1 MNKIGIIIKR
11 EFLTRVK
18 KKSFIVMTF
27 LGPLLFIGFMA
38 AAFYISQSDTKI
50 YNVLMTDT
58 EGLMGKVLMEKEF
71 KDGKYVK
78 YHFQSSA
85 MSNEQFKNSEYDL
98 LLDLNPKIL
107 EVGAVDL
114 YYKSYP
120 GLRVQGKIEN
130 QVTRNFQKLNLLKHN
145 VSIELYELL
154 KTKINIK
161 PVDIERIDD
170 ASPVPTEL
178 GFLVGLVLSIMIF
191 MFIMLYGQQIMRG
204 VLEEKTSRIVE
215 VIVSSVKPFTLM
227 MGKVIGVALV
237 GLTQFLMW
245 VALSSLLMSL
255 ATMFLPD
262 IFMDTSALMEQ
273 QMTPEMQEIM
283 INEVGDIDSKTQEIY
298 SFIHRVNFPFI
309 IGMFIFYFLGGYLL
323 FGSLYAAIGAAVD
336 VETDSQQFMV
346 PIIMPLM
353 LGYFIAVFGMENPES
368 SAMYWGSIIPFTSPI
383 VMMVK
388 VGAMG
393 MGFEP
398 IDWPLI
404 LTSMGL
410 LIVAFVSAVW
420 VAGKIYKAGILFH
433 GKKVGYKDLWKWLRY
448 S

>member
-1 MNKIGIIIKR
+1 
-11 EFLTRVK
+11 
-18 KKSFIVMTF
+18 
-27 LGPLLFIGFMA
+27 
-38 AAFYISQSDTKI
+38 
-50 YNVLMTDT
+50 
-58 EGLMGKVLMEKEF
+58 
-71 KDGKYVK
+71 
-78 YHFQSSA
+78 
-85 MSNEQFKNSEYDL
+85 
-98 LLDLNPKIL
+98 
-107 EVGAVDL
+107 
-114 YYKSYP
+114 
-120 GLRVQGKIEN
+120 
-130 QVTRNFQKLNLLKHN
+130 
-145 VSIELYELL
+145 
-154 KTKINIK
+154 
-161 PVDIERIDD
+161 
-170 ASPVPTEL
+170 
-178 GFLVGLVLSIMIF
+178 
-191 MFIMLYGQQIMRG
+191 
-204 VLEEKTSRIVE
+204 
-215 VIVSSVKPFTLM
+215 
-227 MGKVIGVALV
+227 
-237 GLTQFLMW
+237 
-245 VALSSLLMSL
+245 MSL